1 MRPEKSSLISEKRP
15 GEKFF
20 FHSPPRI
27 IKCVSEY
34 TFLISKTKHAKKKK
48 KWENTKIIRKVNKKR
63 ENLWKID

>member
-48 KWENTKIIRKVNKKR
+48 KERIQK
-63 ENLWKID
+63 

>member
-15 GEKFF
+15 GEKLF

-48 KWENTKIIRKVNKKR
+48 KERIQK
-63 ENLWKID
+63 

>member
-48 KWENTKIIRKVNKKR
+48 REYKNNKKS
-63 ENLWKID
+63 K